1 MADYK
6 ITPDLANLAKPFL
19 DIGLYN
25 SPTTF
30 FRDIIR
36 DMVKHKLDHYECI
49 IEKFERKYNMDFS
62 DFSKKLERG
71 AAIKEEDDWM
81 EWEAAI
87 NMLGAWKH
95 TICLV

>member
-1 MADYK
+1 MTDCK
-6 ITPDLANLAKPFL
+6 ITPDLESLAKPFL
-19 DIGLYN
+19 DIGLYD

-30 FRDIIR
+30 FRDVLR
-36 DMVKHKLDHYECI
+36 DMVTHKLDHYECI
-49 IEKFERKYNMDFS
+49 IEKFERKYSMDFS

-87 NMLGAWKH
+87 NMRGAWKN
-95 TICLV
+95 TIRRV

>member
-1 MADYK
+1 MTDYK

-19 DIGLYN
+19 DLGLYD
-25 SPTTF
+25 SPATF

-36 DMVKHKLDHYECI
+36 DMVKHKLDRYECI
-49 IEKFERKYNMDFS
+49 IEKFERKYSMDFS

-87 NMLGAWKH
+87 NMLGAWKN
-95 TICLV
+95 TIRRV

>member
-19 DIGLYN
+19 DLGLYD
-25 SPTTF
+25 SPATF
-30 FRDIIR
+30 FRAIIR
-36 DMVKHKLDHYECI
+36 DMVKHKLDRYECI
-49 IEKFERKYNMDFS
+49 IEKFERKYSMDFS

-71 AAIKEEDDWM
+71 GAIKEEDDWM

-87 NMLGAWKH
+87 NMLGAWKN
-95 TICLV
+95 TIRLV

>member
-1 MADYK
+1 MTDYK
-6 ITPDLANLAKPFL
+6 ITPDLESLAKPFL
-19 DIGLYN
+19 DIGLYD
-25 SPTTF
+25 SPATF

-36 DMVKHKLDHYECI
+36 DMVERKLDRYERI
-49 IEKFERKYNMDFS
+49 IEKFERRYGMDFS

-87 NMLGAWKH
+87 DMLGAWKNI
-95 TICLV
+95 TRLV